1 MTDLITQNELL
12 KALINADAL
21 KYGKFNLA
29 SGRESNYYIDTK
41 KAITDPAVLSII
53 SKKIIE
59 NISTLLCHVDAIAG
73 VEIGGV
79 PIATAVSL
87 ESGIPLIIVRKE
99 AKGYGT
105 GDFFIGTVEG
115 KRIVMVEDVTTT
127 GSSVIK
133 GIDKIRDNCG
143 IVNTVITVADRDE
156 GARQNLATLGVELIT
171 LVRHS
176 DLRGE

>member
-1 MTDLITQNELL
+1 MENELIR
-12 KALINADAL
+12 ALLGADAL
-21 KYGKFNLA
+21 EYGKFDL
-29 SGRESNYYIDTK
+29 SFGRKSNYYFNIK

-53 SKKIIE
+53 SKKVIE
-59 NISTLLCHVDAIAG
+59 NIPTLLCRVDAIAG
-73 VEIGGV
+73 IEIGGV

-99 AKGYGT
+99 SKGYGI
-105 GDFFIGTVEG
+105 GDSFIGMVEG
-115 KRIVMVEDVTTT
+115 KRIVIVEDVTTT

-133 GIDKIRDNCG
+133 GIDKIRDSCG
-143 IVNTVITVADRDE
+143 IVDTVITVADRDE

>member
-1 MTDLITQNELL
+1 MTDLITKNELL

-59 NISTLLCHVDAIAG
+59 SIPTLLCHVDAIAG
-73 VEIGGV
+73 IEIGGV

-99 AKGYGT
+99 AKGYGI
-105 GDFFIGTVEG
+105 GDLFIGTVEG

-127 GSSVIK
+127 GSTVIK
-133 GIDKIRDNCG
+133 GIDKIRDSCG
-143 IVNTVITVADRDE
+143 IIDTVITVADRDE